1 MPNFVNMYRPIFL
14 ALLFLFLGS
23 NPMHA
28 QVPPKITWRQLAT
41 TKFEEVFDAGR
52 NTWSQKA
59 NFTAEI
65 LALQGQQVRI
75 TGYMVPVGALGI
87 AFGSPSPVRALF
99 KAHSSQTDC
108 FFGYPTPSGGMGI
121 SGKKIRTTPTH
132 PPGAAPVVTASR
144 RSVFGT
150 TAMGCLKVVRP
161 VYVVFGCVG
170 QHGIAVRRES

>member
-14 ALLFLFLGS
+14 AFLFLLLAS

-59 NFTAEI
+59 NFPAEI

-75 TGYMVPVGALGI
+75 TGYMVPVDVTGKVYALS
-87 AFGSPSPVRALF
+87 AYTF
-99 KAHSSQTDC
+99 SSC
-108 FFGYPTPSGGMGI
+108 FFCGGAGPESVMGLELAVPGQKFKTDQVVTWEGTLVLKSKPGMGFHFTLRN
-121 SGKKIRTTPTH
+121 STEWKD
-132 PPGAAPVVTASR
+132 
-144 RSVFGT
+144 
-150 TAMGCLKVVRP
+150 
-161 VYVVFGCVG
+161 
-170 QHGIAVRRES
+170 